1 MVTTKAHYS
10 DKAIPGCVHATCI
23 KSIKQYDPNTV
34 WRPVEKSLVMKLCTV
49 GNEDRWSVQ
58 THLKGGK
65 VLRVLAIPAKT
76 TFCGP
81 NRWELLFLP
90 HRITLLPLTHRIA
103 LTSFH
108 GFAWRGRHYHY
119 ERFHALM
126 ALPLR
131 HARSFIGHFQRMVK
145 NRS

>member
-10 DKAIPGCVHATCI
+10 DKAIPVCVQATCI
-23 KSIKQYDPNTV
+23 KSIKQYDPNTI

-65 VLRVLAIPAKT
+65 VLRESLQYLQKPPFVALT
-76 TFCGP
+76 DGSCFSCRT
-81 NRWELLFLP
+81 ESL
-90 HRITLLPLTHRIA
+90 TLTHPIA
-103 LTSFH
+103 LTSLH
-108 GFAWRGRHYHY
+108 GFAWRGRRYHY
-119 ERFHALM
+119 ECFHALM

-131 HARSFIGHFQRMVK
+131 HAGSLIGHFQRMVK